1 VLPPVVGILGSLQ
14 ALETL
19 KVLTGIGRPLVGR
32 LLVFDGL
39 TLEWR
44 TLRLRRDPA
53 CPVCSMAR

>member
-39 TLEWR
+39 ALEWR

-53 CPVCSMAR
+53 CPVCGVAQ